1 MLRFGIGFAVCLL
14 ECTQLHAQRVS
25 SHAREAVQTIRELRA
40 VELPD
45 SVNIEN
51 GPPLKV
57 PGLLRQLNRQLR
69 ALVIDTLNDSSRHTI
84 PREEEIT
91 EQLRAAGWE
100 EIPEHKW
107 NAYGEIIRISFDWQ
121 LGYEPD
127 TLVVSP
133 QLWIPCGSSDPD
145 SAIYV
150 FQGRARQWRLVL
162 AADADFNSPGS
173 TQASGLQYELSPPDT
188 KGGWFLAVA
197 HAPPSCRGASP
208 GLLYKILRPGRSAD
222 EPRVLFNRREPID
235 QKFDPPFDLRAET
248 DWFALTRGKQRKLD
262 GEQGVSI
269 SRYEVNGEQ
278 IRRIHP
284 LALNPE
290 DFLDEWVQLTWDD
303 ANRWSNSS
311 LQPDLQA
318 WHSKLSGLEFDST
331 EMRFVQPCPEQKGAD
346 SKWMIDLWIDQK
358 LNPSVA
364 EDQIYIVVSKR
375 NGIYSVDAIHR
386 NRPAGCPGETPLPIL
401 ADKKLP
407 QW

>member
-1 MLRFGIGFAVCLL
+1 MLRFTIGFAVCLL
-14 ECTQLHAQRVS
+14 ECSQLNAQRVS

-40 VELPD
+40 IELPD
-45 SVNIEN
+45 FSNIES

-91 EQLRAAGWE
+91 EQLREAGWE
-100 EIPEHKW
+100 EIPDHKW
-107 NAYGEIIRISFDWQ
+107 NAYGEIIRISFDWK

-127 TLVVSP
+127 TLIVSP

-150 FQGRARQWRLVL
+150 FQGRARQWKLVL
-162 AADADFNSPGS
+162 AADADFDSPGS

-188 KGGWFLAVA
+188 KGGWFLAIA
-197 HAPPSCRGASP
+197 HVPPSCRETSAR
-208 GLLYKILRPGRSAD
+208 LRYKILRPGRSAD
-222 EPRVLFNRREPID
+222 EPRILFDRREAID

-269 SRYEVNGEQ
+269 ARYEVNGEQ
-278 IRRIHP
+278 IKRIHP

-290 DFLDEWVQLTWDD
+290 DFLDEWVQLNWDD
-303 ANRWSNSS
+303 ASRWSNSS

-331 EMRFVQPCPEQKGAD
+331 EMRSVQPCPEQKGAD

-364 EDQIYIVVSKR
+364 EGQMYIVVSKR
-375 NGIYSVDAIHR
+375 NSIYFVDGIHR
-386 NRPAGCPGETPLPIL
+386 NRPAGCPGETPVPIFV
-401 ADKKLP
+401 DKKLP